1 MYYSH
6 APHSL
11 RYDEIE
17 TCVTMLSIT
26 IGSLHNKSKI
36 IRQIYAAI
44 LPEADNTVAKV
55 SEKFLLDRVFTWERA
70 QLVLRMS
77 IHAMV

>member
-1 MYYSH
+1 MGWQTLKSSACLWRTLTLLVYYSH

-11 RYDEIE
+11 RYDEFE
-17 TCVTMLSIT
+17 TWVIMLGIT

-44 LPEADNTVAKV
+44 LP
-55 SEKFLLDRVFTWERA
+55 
-70 QLVLRMS
+70 
-77 IHAMV
+77 